1 MVMAHVSIIMGGVIS
16 ILASAVDFS
25 IAYTIYELINGYECD
40 MGFNIA
46 SEA

>member
-1 MVMAHVSIIMGGVIS
+1 MPDIIINIPLYLMQYG
-16 ILASAVDFS
+16 
-25 IAYTIYELINGYECD
+25 LINGYECD

>member
-1 MVMAHVSIIMGGVIS
+1 MAHVSIITGGVIS
-16 ILASAVDFS
+16 ILAVDFS

>member
-1 MVMAHVSIIMGGVIS
+1 MNIFDIQPITYG
-16 ILASAVDFS
+16 
-25 IAYTIYELINGYECD
+25 LINGYERD

>member
-1 MVMAHVSIIMGGVIS
+1 MRVHIKLDLKEKYG
-16 ILASAVDFS
+16 
-25 IAYTIYELINGYECD
+25 LINGYECD